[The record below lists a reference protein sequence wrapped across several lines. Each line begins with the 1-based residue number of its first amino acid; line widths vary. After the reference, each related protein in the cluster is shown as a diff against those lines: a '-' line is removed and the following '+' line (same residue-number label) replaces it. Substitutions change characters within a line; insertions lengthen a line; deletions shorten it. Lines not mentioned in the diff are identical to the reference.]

1 MPPIRTYTDWNKR
14 PSDHEDQVEPFRKY
28 VFICEGANTE
38 VWYFRKLIDLRKR
51 LGIHPLIDIR
61 LWEKTEGDQNI
72 TYPRKLIEFAE
83 ARKADAELAFDRNH
97 DRMIIVFDADIFS
110 VKVTGYED
118 VVSLGEQYG
127 DLLGITNPNFEL
139 YLLLHFP
146 GAYEE
151 DILPNAERLLR
162 NEKVGNMRLSY
173 SLLLARTGINSK
185 TNEAIGDLAEKV
197 ETAIEQEKH
206 LNQDV
211 HDCLGQLTSNIGSL
225 IEMIRA
231 DNPSVT

>member
-1 MPPIRTYTDWNKR
+1 M
-14 PSDHEDQVEPFRKY
+14 EPFRKY

-61 LWEKTEGDQNI
+61 LWEKTEGDQDI

-83 ARKADAELAFDRNH
+83 ARKADAELSFDRNH

-110 VKVTGYED
+110 AKVTGYED

-139 YLLLHFP
+139 YLLLHYP

-185 TNEAIGDLAEKV
+185 TNEAIGNLAEKV

-211 HDCLGQLTSNIGSL
+211 HGCLGQLTSNIGSL

-231 DNPSVT
+231 DKPSVT

>member
-14 PSDHEDQVEPFRKY
+14 PSDHEDQMEPFRKY
-28 VFICEGANTE
+28 VFICEGAHTE

-61 LWEKTEGDQNI
+61 LWEKTEGDQDI

-110 VKVTGYED
+110 AKVTGYED
-118 VVSLGEQYG
+118 VVMLGEQYG

-146 GAYEE
+146 GAFEE

-173 SLLLARTGINSK
+173 SLLLTRTGINSK

-211 HDCLGQLTSNIGSL
+211 HACLGQLTSNIGSL

-231 DNPSVT
+231 DKPSVT

>member
-1 MPPIRTYTDWNKR
+1 MPPIRTYTGWNKR
-14 PSDHEDQVEPFRKY
+14 PSDHEDKIEPFRKY

-51 LGIHPLIDIR
+51 LRIHPLIDIR
-61 LWEKTEGDQNI
+61 LWEKTEGDKDI
-72 TYPRKLIEFAE
+72 SYPRKLIEFAE
-83 ARKADAELAFDRNH
+83 AWKADTELSFDRNH
-97 DRMIIVFDADIFS
+97 DRMIIIFDADIFS
-110 VKVTGYED
+110 AKVTGYED

-127 DLLGITNPNFEL
+127 DLLGVTNPNFEL

-151 DILPNAERLLR
+151 VILPNAKRLLR
-162 NEKVGNMRLSY
+162 NDKDGKMRLSY

-185 TNEAIGDLAEKV
+185 TNEAIGNLAERV
-197 ETAIEQEKH
+197 EIAIEQEKH

-211 HDCLGQLTSNIGSL
+211 HTCLGQLTSSIGSL
-225 IEMIRA
+225 IEIIRA
-231 DNPSVT
+231 DKAQ

>member
-14 PSDHEDQVEPFRKY
+14 PFDHEDKVEPFRKY

-61 LWEKTEGDQNI
+61 LWEKTEKDKDI
-72 TYPRKLIEFAE
+72 SYPRKLIEFAE
-83 ARKADAELAFDRNH
+83 SRKADAELAFDRNH
-97 DRMIIVFDADIFS
+97 DRMVVIFDADIFS
-110 VKVTGYED
+110 AKVTGYED

-151 DILPNAERLLR
+151 DILPNSDRLLK

-185 TNEAIGDLAEKV
+185 TNEAIGNLAERV

-206 LNQDV
+206 LNQNV
-211 HDCLGQLTSNIGSL
+211 HNCLGQLTSNIGSL
-225 IEMIRA
+225 IEMIRSDKA
-231 DNPSVT
+231 Q

>member
-1 MPPIRTYTDWNKR
+1 M
-14 PSDHEDQVEPFRKY
+14 EPFRKY

-61 LWEKTEGDQNI
+61 LWEKTEGDQDI

-110 VKVTGYED
+110 AKVTGYED
-118 VVSLGEQYG
+118 VVMLGEQYG

-146 GAYEE
+146 GAFEE

-173 SLLLARTGINSK
+173 SLLLTRTGINSK
-185 TNEAIGDLAEKV
+185 TNEAIGDLAE
-197 ETAIEQEKH
+197 
-206 LNQDV
+206 
-211 HDCLGQLTSNIGSL
+211 
-225 IEMIRA
+225 
-231 DNPSVT
+231 